1 VRENSRHCFVADL
14 AVKPR
19 LVSVE
24 SANTRWL
31 HPQGVPAMTYV
42 KPPELAA
49 SLIDIGE
56 SKVHMSTRDTLIR
69 AYMGGALLTLAAA
82 FAVKMAVDTGL
93 PIVGAILFPIGFC
106 LPYLLGY
113 ALLTGVF
120 VLGPLAWIAR
130 RPGVT
135 GKTVLRDWG
144 LVFVGNFAGALT
156 VALLVTI
163 FITYGFSTTIEDAA
177 NQFSVYG
184 QKLADIGSDRTLG
197 YADHGAG
204 GWLAV
209 FTRGM

>member
-106 LPYLLGY
+106 LRYLHGYLLHTGEFVSGT
-113 ALLTGVF
+113 LTRTPHRHDG
-120 VLGPLAWIAR
+120 
-130 RPGVT
+130 T
-135 GKTVLRDWG
+135 G
-144 LVFVGNFAGALT
+144 
-156 VALLVTI
+156 
-163 FITYGFSTTIEDAA
+163 
-177 NQFSVYG
+177 
-184 QKLADIGSDRTLG
+184 
-197 YADHGAG
+197 
-204 GWLAV
+204 
-209 FTRGM
+209 